1 MGGTDWNERG
11 PDFDPD
17 TGERMETPPPS
28 AAAPA
33 ADSAL
38 HAAPTLAELY
48 SAENLAADMKRPRV
62 SVAALPGWPGGPAH
76 GQGWGRALDRA
87 LGGLVPARV
96 VLLGAA
102 GAKAGKTSFLM
113 QLVDGLALLTAER
126 VAGRGGAGPL
136 LPVLVLSEMTPA
148 ALTWRTLGRWVGCSS
163 RIFGAAPDAEL
174 DGAEGLTDERRAEEE
189 RRIADRQAEGLA
201 ALSEGGALAAS
212 RRFLRCSTLSGPDAV
227 RSAGVALDAWRDE
240 LGAETGRDVWPVLVV
255 DPAQRFAAGD
265 AGEVE
270 ALNALCDAIR
280 AEADTRQLVVLMTS
294 DTNKAAAKGDPEA
307 GGRDAAQEVAAVLR
321 GSYKLSHIV
330 DAALVLRPV
339 EDAGALPV
347 GAARKVEVLVGL
359 NRWGP
364 SGQSAAFSYAPA
376 SGRFEASDEPARARQ
391 APATEEKARTASDK
405 AKKAEDAEA
414 RRSAARRKVSER
426 AQTDATEAERKATAA
441 ELKATRA
448 ETAADAGVGTKAD
461 AEAARLDATNR
472 RATATEARAR
482 ADKIAA
488 EVGGNP
494 APRGRGD
501 GIGGTERLVEV
512 GRP

>member
-1 MGGTDWNERG
+1 MMGGQDVNALG
-11 PDFDPD
+11 AAFDPKAV
-17 TGERMETPPPS
+17 EMMETP
-28 AAAPA
+28 
-33 ADSAL
+33 AL
-38 HAAPTLAELY
+38 SEEEVATEFALRAAPTFAELY
-48 SAENLAADMKRPRV
+48 SAEMLADDMRRPRQ
-62 SVAALPGWPGGPAH
+62 SVAALPVWPGGPTH
-76 GQGWGRALDRA
+76 GHGWGRALDRA

-96 VLLGAA
+96 ILLGAA

-126 VAGRGGAGPL
+126 AEGRGGAGPL

-189 RRIADRQAEGLA
+189 RRIAEKQAEGLA

-212 RRFLRCSTLSGPDAV
+212 RCFLRCSTLTGPEAV
-227 RSAGVALDAWRDE
+227 RSAGRALDAWRE
-240 LGAETGRDVWPVLVV
+240 ALSAETGREVWPVLVV

-280 AEADTRQLVVLMTS
+280 AEADARKLVVLMTS

-307 GGRDAAQEVAAVLR
+307 GGRDAAQEVAATLR

-339 EDAGALPV
+339 EDAEALPG

-364 SGQSAAFSYAPA
+364 SGQAAAFSYAPA

-391 APATEEKARTASDK
+391 ATATEEKARKASDK
-405 AKKAEDAEA
+405 AQAETKQANKARATLLDRIDRALDK
-414 RRSAARRKVSER
+414 AA
-426 AQTDATEAERKATAA
+426 EAERKATAA

-448 ETAADAGVGTKAD
+448 ETAAAAGVGPKAQ
-461 AEAARLDATNR
+461 AEDARLDATNK
-472 RATATEARAR
+472 RAKADAARAQANKLTAEANATEAGA
-482 ADKIAA
+482 
-488 EVGGNP
+488 
-494 APRGRGD
+494 
-501 GIGGTERLVEV
+501 
-512 GRP
+512 